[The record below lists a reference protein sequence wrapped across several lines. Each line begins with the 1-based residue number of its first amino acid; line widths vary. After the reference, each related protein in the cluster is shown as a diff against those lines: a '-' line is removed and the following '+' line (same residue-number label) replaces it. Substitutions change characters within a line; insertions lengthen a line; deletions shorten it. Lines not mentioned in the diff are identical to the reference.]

1 MKELLEGRR
10 FGFALRPALA
20 NVALGLGLAVV
31 ILDVMS
37 WVGWG
42 ARDTNGLAISAYWL
56 CGATAIVALLGLV
69 TAVAEMRD
77 VPDEESGL
85 ARLDA
90 GGTILVFLLFAGS
103 AVIRSFDLGAAAATP
118 VAFLMGL
125 AGLVVLF
132 VGTAISSV
140 LYAARE
146 WEEVEEVAPE
156 RHGKRR
162 AAPYR

>member
-20 NVALGLGLAVV
+20 NVALGLGLAVS

-37 WVGWG
+37 WAGWG
-42 ARDTNGLAISAYWL
+42 ARDTNAFLVSAYWL
-56 CGATAIVALLGLV
+56 CGAVAIVALLGLP

-77 VPDEESGL
+77 VPDEELSL

-90 GGTILVFLLFAGS
+90 GGTIAVLILYAGS
-103 AVIRSFDLGAAAATP
+103 ALARSFELGAAAATP
-118 VAFLMGL
+118 PAFLMAL
-125 AGLVVLF
+125 AGLLVLF

-146 WEEVEEVAPE
+146 WEEIEEAAPE

-162 AAPYR
+162 AASR